1 MLLSVC
7 LVCPD
12 APLSAREPRSLM
24 LSIATP
30 DAVALA
36 LNLCLSF
43 GRPAMTCLHY
53 VFSLGRSSYLRR
65 NRPVLLQQR
74 AKHCRAR
81 YRRAAFA
88 LPGCSSSEHLRK
100 KIPPFR
106 CSPSDLEQAVQQ
118 LGRMLSEDASS
129 LIDCHILMWRTHPAR

>member
-12 APLSAREPRSLM
+12 VPLSAREPRSLM

-43 GRPAMTCLHY
+43 GRPTMTCLHY

-65 NRPVLLQQR
+65 KQACAL
-74 AKHCRAR
+74 ATASK
-81 YRRAAFA
+81 A
-88 LPGCSSSEHLRK
+88 LPRSLPKSRICAAWMQQLGALAQED
-100 KIPPFR
+100 PPFR